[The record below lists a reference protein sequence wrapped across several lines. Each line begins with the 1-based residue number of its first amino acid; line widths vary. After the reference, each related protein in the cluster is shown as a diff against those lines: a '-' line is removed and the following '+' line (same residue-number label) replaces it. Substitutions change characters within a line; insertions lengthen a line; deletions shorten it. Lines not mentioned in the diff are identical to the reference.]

1 MTVRITK
8 VHRAGRVF
16 YAATVS
22 GVYLERASLVEL
34 REAIAVREGFAKIFA
49 EFVDFAS

>member
-1 MTVRITK
+1 MSIQIIK

-22 GVYLERASLVEL
+22 GVYLERASLAEL
-34 REAIAVREGFAKIFA
+34 REAIAVREGFAKLFA
-49 EFVDFAS
+49 EPVDTAS

>member
-1 MTVRITK
+1 MEIKITK
-8 VHRAGRVF
+8 VRRAGRVF

-34 REAIAVREGFAKIFA
+34 REAIAVRVGFAKLFA
-49 EFVDFAS
+49 EPIATAS